1 MFKRVLK
8 LLLPIAIVAVGILIA
23 MAMVRSRPEL
33 QTSDTAAPLPRVQVM
48 DVTLGDVPVT
58 IIAHGDVT
66 ARHEL
71 DLVSEVTGRVLW
83 VAPEF
88 QPGEMVE
95 AGQVLLR
102 VDPVAYRLAL
112 AEAKAEL
119 SRAETGLADAEAVKR
134 KASVVEGKLN
144 IEAAKERITK
154 AEQDLAYT
162 DIRSPFNA
170 VIDRQLVEPG
180 QFINLGQSVAHL
192 LSSDTAEVSLPV
204 SAAQAGFLDDSATG
218 EVGLSAQIGASKSR
232 WPATIL
238 RIESR
243 VDRLT
248 RVVPVVVEVA
258 SPYDS
263 SVHQQTLP
271 LGLFVE
277 AHIPGKPIPFAVQL
291 PSSALQSDGS
301 VFVLQ
306 DNSLRRR
313 PVNVAYRAGDAIVID
328 SGLEKGDRVVITRL
342 EVMFEGMKVEPTD
355 A

>member
-1 MFKRVLK
+1 MFKRALK
-8 LLLPIAIVAVGILIA
+8 LLLPIAIIAVAILIA

-33 QTSDTAAPLPRVQVM
+33 QTSDTPAPLPRVQVM

-58 IIAHGDVT
+58 IIAYGDVT

-71 DLVSEVTGRVLW
+71 DLVSEVTGRVIW

-95 AGQVLLR
+95 AGQALLR
-102 VDPVAYRLAL
+102 IDPVTYRLAL

-119 SRAETGLADAEAVKR
+119 SRAETGLADAEAFKR

-154 AEQDLAYT
+154 AEQDLDYT

-180 QFINLGQSVAHL
+180 QFINIGQSVAHL

-204 SAAQAGFLDDSATG
+204 SAAQSGFLDDSATG
-218 EVGLSAQIGASKSR
+218 EVALSAQIGARKSR

-243 VDRLT
+243 VDRQT

-263 SVHQQTLP
+263 TVHEQVLP

-277 AHIPGKPIPFAVQL
+277 AHIPGKHIPSAVQL
-291 PSSALQSDGS
+291 PGSALQSDDS

-313 PVNVAYRAGDAIVID
+313 PVNVAYRAGDTIVVD
-328 SGLEKGDRVVITRL
+328 GGLEKGDRVVITRL
-342 EVMFEGMKVEPTD
+342 EVMFEGMKVEPAD
-355 A
+355 G